1 MCSNYLKMDSETY
14 DKKRLFAGEK
24 IPSMK
29 RRGVGHDY
37 TRCGVYMLTLVVEGR
52 RPLLADVSGSSSHP
66 RVTLT
71 ALGRC
76 VHDEWLGMSKY
87 YPQVKSLGLQLMP
100 DHLHGILLVK
110 EQLPCHLSTIVR
122 GFKTG
127 CGRAY
132 RRLFTPCAAIQ
143 SQQTVKDGGKRDSH
157 PKHGLLFEPGFN
169 DRFLKEKGQLEVWQ
183 HYLWENPKRLLMKRE
198 HPDLFRV
205 QRNVVV
211 GGQSFSAIGNLFL
224 LERPERVAVQCSRR
238 LTAAE
243 IELQVEHFVTLGRAG
258 AVLVS
263 PAISPG
269 EKAVMRA
276 AFDAGLPVIV
286 LQENGFTDLAKPGG
300 RRMTACS
307 EGRLLMMAPWEHH
320 NEQKT
325 IRRNQCL
332 ELNAMAQLICNADY

>member
-1 MCSNYLKMDSETY
+1 MDRETY
-14 DKKRLFAGEK
+14 EKKKPFAGEK
-24 IPSMK
+24 KPSMK
-29 RRGVGHDY
+29 RRCIDHDY
-37 TRCGVYMLTLVVEGR
+37 MRRGVYLLTLVVEGR
-52 RPLLADVSGSSSHP
+52 RPLLATVSGTSSQP

-71 ALGRC
+71 ELGCC
-76 VHDEWLGMSKY
+76 VRDEWLGIAKY
-87 YPQVKSLGLQLMP
+87 YPQVKSIGLQVMP
-100 DHLHGILLVK
+100 DHMHGILLVK

-132 RRLFTPCAAIQ
+132 RRLFPVSAAIQ
-143 SQQTVKDGGKRDSH
+143 SQHNGGSISGSH
-157 PKHGLLFEPGFN
+157 PKHGLLFEPGYN
-169 DRFLKEKGQLEVWQ
+169 DRQLREKGQLEVWQ
-183 HYLWENPKRLLMKRE
+183 RYLWENPKRLLMKRE

-205 QRNVVV
+205 QRNVMV
-211 GGQSFSAIGNLFL
+211 GGQSFSAIGNRFL
-224 LERPERVAVQCSRR
+224 LERPERLAVRCSRR

-243 IELQVEHFVTLGRAG
+243 IEQQVAFFVARGRAG

-276 AFDAGLPVIV
+276 AFDAGLPIIL

-300 RRMTACS
+300 KRMAACS
-307 EGRLLMMAPWEHH
+307 EGRLLIMAPWEHH
-320 NEQKT
+320 NERQI

-332 ELNAMAQLICNADY
+332 ELNALAQLICNHDACSLD